1 MASSRPSRSDR
12 IDDVSEPKNRAEVL
26 SRRFIEL
33 FTAGEREDWLL
44 MLSPDQVTR
53 DRRPLVGIDT
63 TGVDE
68 LGEVYPR
75 DRNTRPFTS
84 TIETVA
90 VRGDS
95 FALVRWRATSG
106 RGREWDAFH
115 LTRWNADGLNVLN
128 VIFPS
133 DELDKALAEL
143 DSLYQES
150 LGDSAEATRRDS

>member
-1 MASSRPSRSDR
+1 M
-12 IDDVSEPKNRAEVL
+12 SEPKNRADEL

-63 TGVDE
+63 SGVDE

-75 DRNTRPFTS
+75 DRSTRPLSS

-90 VRGDS
+90 ARGDG

-106 RGREWDAFH
+106 RGREWDSFH

-128 VIFPS
+128 IIFPS
-133 DELDKALAEL
+133 DQLDEALAEL

-150 LGDSAEATRRDS
+150 LGDAAETTRRDG